1 MNIIKKDLWET
12 PVWTVETGFDSN
24 FNKQLITELEFA
36 EKYDGY
42 NVLSSETRCIS
53 TLRNLIIST
62 ISNSITGY
70 GRPPGAGDIRIISA
84 CLNNHPVGVYDIQPI
99 HAHGGALMACV
110 YYVNVAENC
119 GDLLLIDPR
128 GGIPWDIRTDTK
140 PMFGRNTVSIT
151 YDRIKPISG
160 NLVFFPAYISH
171 MVEPNFSNEA
181 RISIGITI
189 I

>member
-1 MNIIKKDLWET
+1 MNIMKKDLWET
-12 PVWTVETGFDSN
+12 PVWTVETGLDSN

-36 EKYDGY
+36 REYDGY
-42 NVLSSETRCIS
+42 NVLSYETRCIS
-53 TLRNLIIST
+53 TIRDLIMST

-70 GRPPGAGDIRIISA
+70 GRPPGVRGIQIAASW
-84 CLNNHPVGVYDIQPI
+84 LNNHPVGVYDIQPI

-110 YYVNVAENC
+110 YYVNAAENC

-128 GGIPWDIRTDTK
+128 GGISWDIRTDTK
-140 PMFGRNTVSIT
+140 PSFGYNTETIT

-171 MVEPNFSNEA
+171 MIEPNFSNEA

-189 I
+189 N